1 MKRMPFVV
9 LAAGMISLTLVGC
22 GSGDDTDDAS
32 GLRRGTPAS
41 TTAAATSTPAK
52 SGGASASATSAPA
65 TPGAAPAGA
74 NTTCGQF
81 KALGDD
87 AQKTVIDQILAA
99 NPGSVLEGSPSA
111 ALSTAKLVCSPSAVA
126 DTKVAALIGI
136 KVP

>member
-1 MKRMPFVV
+1 MKRMPLVV
-9 LAAGMISLTLVGC
+9 LVAGVISLTIAGC

-41 TTAAATSTPAK
+41 TSAAATSTSAK
-52 SGGASASATSAPA
+52 ATSAPS
-65 TPGAAPAGA
+65 TSGSAPAAGA
-74 NTTCGQF
+74 DITCGQF

-87 AQKTVIDQILAA
+87 AQKTAIDQILAA
-99 NPGSVLEGSPSA
+99 HPGSVLEGSPSA

-136 KVP
+136 KVPS